1 MPSHVLEDVLGIP
14 RSVIEMLIPEGGLHL
29 TAGRVAQNG
38 QVRSLDPLYLKTR
51 S

>member
-1 MPSHVLEDVLGIP
+1 VLEDATGMP
-14 RSVIEMLIPEGGLHL
+14 RSVIEKLIPEGGLHL
-29 TAGRVAQNG
+29 TAGRVAQDG

>member
-1 MPSHVLEDVLGIP
+1 
-14 RSVIEMLIPEGGLHL
+14 LHL